1 MPREKSAAV
10 FGHTDRTRL
19 LTTLREKGPLTQSQ
33 LMKLT
38 GMEWGKLQWHLYVLE
53 REGFVKRV
61 VVNFR
66 TFYVLTD

>member
-53 REGFVKRV
+53 RRG
-61 VVNFR
+61 
-66 TFYVLTD
+66 L